1 MVNFQNGKI
10 YKIVDVGR
18 TKMYIGSTTKDY
30 VSKRMVEHRNKYKQY
45 KAGGKA
51 GYISAYDLFDEFGID
66 NCIIELVE
74 KYPCQSRDE
83 LHRKEGEIIQASDCV
98 NKRVVCQAKEEGR
111 DEHKQEAPLG
121 EDNKDVILI
130 KRKASLKANWDK
142 INAKRRAN
150 YAKKYP
156 MMN

>member
-30 VSKRMVEHRNKYKQY
+30 VSKRMVEHRNKYKNY
-45 KAGGKA
+45 KSGGKA
-51 GYISAYDLFDEFGID
+51 GYVSVYDLFDEFGID
-66 NCIIELVE
+66 NCSIELIE
-74 KYPCQSRDE
+74 NYPCQSRDE
-83 LHRKEGEIIQASDCV
+83 LRRKEGEIIQASDCV
-98 NKRVVCQAKEEGR
+98 NKRVVCQTKEEGR
-111 DEHKQEAPLG
+111 G
-121 EDNKDVILI
+121 EDNKDAILI
-130 KRKASLKANWDK
+130 MRKASFKANWDK

-156 MMN
+156 IMN